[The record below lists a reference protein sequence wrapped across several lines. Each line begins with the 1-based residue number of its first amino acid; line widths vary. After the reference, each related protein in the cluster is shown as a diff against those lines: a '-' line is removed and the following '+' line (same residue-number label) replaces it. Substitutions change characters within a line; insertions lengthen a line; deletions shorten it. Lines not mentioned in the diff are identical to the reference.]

1 MKSRVHMRAGESA
14 AKKAETARVYSEVT
28 EKTSSRRPHALLEND
43 RLFSRMAECER
54 KTVVTKKKKKDLVC
68 AYGLGYVADI
78 LNVTC
83 FFVI

>member
-43 RLFSRMAECER
+43 RLFSRMAERER
-54 KTVVTKKKKKDLVC
+54 KTVVTKKKRF
-68 AYGLGYVADI
+68 GLCVWIGI
-78 LNVTC
+78 C
-83 FFVI
+83 G